1 MNNKR
6 PVYLNLFKIR
16 LPIMGMV
23 SFAHRISGVLLFL
36 AIPISVYM
44 LHLSTVSSS
53 GFDEMLV
60 MFDSPIIKLINTGLL
75 WAVSHHFFA
84 GIRFLFIDADIGV
97 DKHVAIP
104 SAWAVVALELV
115 TTLGFMCWVWS

>member
-1 MNNKR
+1 
-6 PVYLNLFKIR
+6 
-16 LPIMGMV
+16 MGMV